1 MNILN
6 QSDLSNRPVI
16 KYIIIALI
24 AANAVILALLLFGP
38 ERLIPA
44 ASPFG
49 SGEELAAAGSTVETA
64 EDSRSPEKDDN
75 RNEEDDKNDRSD
87 KNDKNGKNNEE
98 DGKDENIQN
107 DEDDQNVENGE
118 NDESSE
124 NDGNSESDNDNSG
137 EADTVEAAEEGNTAP
152 APVLELV
159 DDHITL
165 KYGSYFNFYEYIKTM
180 QDIDGSDLSHYIHLR
195 GEVNTYMPGDYTVT
209 YQITSQINGE
219 TTSKDLLVTV
229 EY

>member
-64 EDSRSPEKDDN
+64 EDSRSPEKDDD
-75 RNEEDDKNDRSD
+75 RNDEDDKNDRSD

-107 DEDDQNVENGE
+107 DEDDKNVE
-118 NDESSE
+118 NDESIE
-124 NDGNSESDNDNSG
+124 NDENSGNDDDNPG

-180 QDIDGSDLSHYIHLR
+180 QDIDGSDLSHYIHLQ

>member
-6 QSDLSNRPVI
+6 QSDLSNRLVI
-16 KYIIIALI
+16 KYIIIAVI

-38 ERLIPA
+38 GRLSPA
-44 ASPFG
+44 ASPRG

-64 EDSRSPEKDDN
+64 EDSRPPEKDDN
-75 RNEEDDKNDRSD
+75 RNDEDDKNDRSD

-107 DEDDQNVENGE
+107 DEDDKSDESTE
-118 NDESSE
+118 NDV
-124 NDGNSESDNDNSG
+124 NSRNDNDSSG

-180 QDIDGSDLSHYIHLR
+180 QDIDGSDLSHYIHLQ

>member
-64 EDSRSPEKDDN
+64 EDSRSPEKDDD
-75 RNEEDDKNDRSD
+75 RNDEDDKNDRS
-87 KNDKNGKNNEE
+87 DKNGKNNEE

-107 DEDDQNVENGE
+107 DEDDKNVE
-118 NDESSE
+118 NDESIE
-124 NDGNSESDNDNSG
+124 NDENSGNNDDNPG

-180 QDIDGSDLSHYIHLR
+180 QDIDGSDLSHYIHLQ

>member
-64 EDSRSPEKDDN
+64 EDSRSPEKDDD
-75 RNEEDDKNDRSD
+75 RNDEDDKNDRS
-87 KNDKNGKNNEE
+87 DKNGKNNEE

-107 DEDDQNVENGE
+107 DEDDQNGE
-118 NDESSE
+118 NDESIE

>member
-75 RNEEDDKNDRSD
+75 RNDEDDKNDRSD

-118 NDESSE
+118 ND
-124 NDGNSESDNDNSG
+124 GNSESDNDNSG
-137 EADTVEAAEEGNTAP
+137 EADTVEAAEEGNTAR

-180 QDIDGSDLSHYIHLR
+180 QDIDGSDLSHYIHLQ

>member
-64 EDSRSPEKDDN
+64 EDSRSPEKDDD
-75 RNEEDDKNDRSD
+75 RNDEDDKNDRS
-87 KNDKNGKNNEE
+87 DKNGKNNEE
-98 DGKDENIQN
+98 DGKDENIQD
-107 DEDDQNVENGE
+107 DEDDKNVE
-118 NDESSE
+118 NDESIE
-124 NDGNSESDNDNSG
+124 NDENSGNDDDNPG

-180 QDIDGSDLSHYIHLR
+180 QDIDGSDLSHYIHLQ

>member
-75 RNEEDDKNDRSD
+75 RNDEDDKNDRSD

-107 DEDDQNVENGE
+107 DEDDKNVE
-118 NDESSE
+118 NDESIE
-124 NDGNSESDNDNSG
+124 NDENSGNDDDKPG

-180 QDIDGSDLSHYIHLR
+180 QDIDGSDLSHYIHLQ

>member
-64 EDSRSPEKDDN
+64 EDSRSPEKDDD
-75 RNEEDDKNDRSD
+75 RNDEDDKNDRS
-87 KNDKNGKNNEE
+87 DKNGKNNEE

-107 DEDDQNVENGE
+107 DEDDKNVE
-118 NDESSE
+118 NDESIE
-124 NDGNSESDNDNSG
+124 NDENSGNDDDNPG

-180 QDIDGSDLSHYIHLR
+180 QDIDGSDLSHYIHLQ

>member
-107 DEDDQNVENGE
+107 DEDDQNGE

-165 KYGSYFNFYEYIKTM
+165 KYGSYFNFYEYIKTIE
-180 QDIDGSDLSHYIHLR
+180 IDSEFH
-195 GEVNTYMPGDYTVT
+195 
-209 YQITSQINGE
+209 
-219 TTSKDLLVTV
+219 
-229 EY
+229 

>member
-75 RNEEDDKNDRSD
+75 RNDEDDKNDRSD

-107 DEDDQNVENGE
+107 DEDDQNVENG
-118 NDESSE
+118 E

-180 QDIDGSDLSHYIHLR
+180 QDIDGSDLSHYIHLQ

>member
-75 RNEEDDKNDRSD
+75 RNDEDDKNDRSD

-107 DEDDQNVENGE
+107 DEDDKNVE
-118 NDESSE
+118 NDESIE
-124 NDGNSESDNDNSG
+124 KDGNSESDNDNPG

-180 QDIDGSDLSHYIHLR
+180 QDIDGSDLSHYIHLQ

>member
-107 DEDDQNVENGE
+107 DEDDKNVE
-118 NDESSE
+118 NDESIE
-124 NDGNSESDNDNSG
+124 NDENSGNDDDNPG

>member
-75 RNEEDDKNDRSD
+75 RNEED
-87 KNDKNGKNNEE
+87 
-98 DGKDENIQN
+98 GKDENIQN

-118 NDESSE
+118 NDESIE

-180 QDIDGSDLSHYIHLR
+180 QDIDGSDLSHYIHLQ

>member
-75 RNEEDDKNDRSD
+75 RNDEDDKNDRSD

-107 DEDDQNVENGE
+107 DEDDKNVE
-118 NDESSE
+118 NDESIE
-124 NDGNSESDNDNSG
+124 NDENSGNDDDNPG

-180 QDIDGSDLSHYIHLR
+180 QDIDGSDLSHYIHLQ

>member
-64 EDSRSPEKDDN
+64 KDSRSPEKDDN
-75 RNEEDDKNDRSD
+75 RNEEDKKNDRSD

-107 DEDDQNVENGE
+107 DEDDQNVEN
-118 NDESSE
+118 DESIE

-180 QDIDGSDLSHYIHLR
+180 QDIDGSDLSHYIHLQ

>member
-64 EDSRSPEKDDN
+64 EDSRSPEKDDD
-75 RNEEDDKNDRSD
+75 RNDEDDKNDRSD

-107 DEDDQNVENGE
+107 DEDDKNVE
-118 NDESSE
+118 NDESIE
-124 NDGNSESDNDNSG
+124 NDENSWNDDDNPG

-180 QDIDGSDLSHYIHLR
+180 QDIDGSDLSHYIHLQ

>member
-38 ERLIPA
+38 ERPIPA

-64 EDSRSPEKDDN
+64 EDSRSPEKDDD
-75 RNEEDDKNDRSD
+75 RNDEDDKNDRSD

-107 DEDDQNVENGE
+107 DEDDKNVE
-118 NDESSE
+118 NDESIE
-124 NDGNSESDNDNSG
+124 NDENSGNDDDNPG

-180 QDIDGSDLSHYIHLR
+180 QDIDGSDLSHYIHLQ